1 MIIIK
6 ITAILKPCMYLCNV
20 QCACFKL
27 ILSIIQP
34 IPMLYCF
41 FIWTGRHICS
51 KLRWGPKCFDEKCR
65 VPISFLMQY
74 HTKIDCAD
82 VLVPKVPEAISYFTR
97 PSNKKAERRRFFPLL
112 KETNTRSVCYHLLII
127 LILSRVTWSA
137 IRCHLNVRYQ
147 WHGWLDN
154 SRCIFSADSSFATSA
169 IFLTPSS
176 PAKVVSPVSE
186 MLLMS

>member
-1 MIIIK
+1 MAVVTNMSYVYLMSWMIIIK
-6 ITAILKPCMYLCNV
+6 ITAILKPCMCLCNV

-74 HTKIDCAD
+74 HTKIDSAD
-82 VLVPKVPEAISYFTR
+82 VLVPKVPEAIIYAAIKQKGWA
-97 PSNKKAERRRFFPLL
+97 KKFF
-112 KETNTRSVCYHLLII
+112 
-127 LILSRVTWSA
+127 
-137 IRCHLNVRYQ
+137 
-147 WHGWLDN
+147 
-154 SRCIFSADSSFATSA
+154 FSSFKRDKYS
-169 IFLTPSS
+169 FCLLS
-176 PAKVVSPVSE
+176 PLNYTYTLAGDVIGN
-186 MLLMS
+186 